1 MILFLQVAL
10 TARDLAVPRRP
21 HLASRVEIRSM
32 AKFTREAGPAT
43 FLSGLD
49 GAKGEVATTLR
60 HVRSGCACGRWLR
73 IFRKRL
79 VVSVIASSGGAHGL
93 VGH

>member
-1 MILFLQVAL
+1 MVLFLQVAL

-21 HLASRVEIRSM
+21 HLASRVEIGSM
-32 AKFTREAGPAT
+32 AILTREAGTAAL
-43 FLSGLD
+43 LSGLD

-60 HVRSGCACGRWLR
+60 HVRSRCAGGRWLR

-79 VVSVIASSGGAHGL
+79 VVSVVASCRAAFGL